1 MRSRQYLAGAI
12 IYTVVSFLLFA
23 WMLVDE
29 NADIQKTAKIKQQQ
43 EIIYTLQSDL
53 VTSIE
58 NSLDRT
64 NALAASN
71 YGKIKKLEEH
81 FGLSEVEE

>member
-29 NADIQKTAKIKQQQ
+29 NADIQKAAKIKHQQ

-53 VTSIE
+53 VTSVE
-58 NSLDRT
+58 NSLERT
-64 NALAASN
+64 NAMAARN
-71 YGKIKKLEEH
+71 WQRIQMLEDE
-81 FGLSEVEE
+81 FGLEVEE

>member
-1 MRSRQYLAGAI
+1 MNNHNFLI
-12 IYTVVSFLLFA
+12 IISMCLLMMFVVALSFGKTK
-23 WMLVDE
+23 
-29 NADIQKTAKIKQQQ
+29 QKHKIKQQQ

-53 VTSIE
+53 VKSIE

-81 FGLSEVEE
+81 FGLEIEE